1 VPESGGVC
9 AIALCQKI
17 SRHPHF
23 NDHQRCPECSGGSI
37 PEIKP
42 AENMRTNRAL
52 SRKCFTN
59 TLGAIAALGLLFFPR
74 FTTAEEVENLL
85 WQGAKLVAEV
95 PDNLVRVD
103 NTDSDI
109 AKVLK
114 ATKHETYTLL
124 FSFVDSKSLKAASES
139 RIDGDSAPLP
149 YATIT
154 VPRDFLIPG
163 RSPSMTPAEM
173 VEAMKIHM
181 AQEKAKGAGASNS
194 AVISQS
200 DHYVT
205 ILTRS
210 KEERKVGGISE
221 KKDMAHISSHVNAGK
236 FFVLISVSGPWTNEA
251 EVYKLSLLNDK
262 LREGLKIVLE
272 NP

>member
-1 VPESGGVC
+1 MSPHPYFQINQRHTVGATVSNPENK
-9 AIALCQKI
+9 AI
-17 SRHPHF
+17 
-23 NDHQRCPECSGGSI
+23 
-37 PEIKP
+37 
-42 AENMRTNRAL
+42 ENMTRNIPLNRQ
-52 SRKCFTN
+52 CFTN
-59 TLGAIAALGLLFFPR
+59 TLVVLGALCCVCLPSL
-74 FTTAEEVENLL
+74 TTAEEAENLL
-85 WQGAKLVAEV
+85 WHGAKLVVDV
-95 PDNLVRVD
+95 PNSLIRVD

-124 FSFVDSKSLKAASES
+124 FSFVDSNSLKATSGT
-139 RIDGDSAPLP
+139 RLDGDSAPLP

-154 VPRDFLIPG
+154 VPRDFLIPD

-181 AQEKAKGAGASNS
+181 AQEKAKGAGATTS

-200 DHYVT
+200 DRHVS

-210 KEERKVGGISE
+210 QVERKVGGISE
-221 KKDMAHISSHVNAGK
+221 KIDMAHISSHVNAGK
-236 FFVLISVSGPWTNEA
+236 FFVLISVSGNWTNEA
-251 EVYKLSLLNDK
+251 GVYKLVQLNDK
-262 LREGLKIVLE
+262 LRQGLKIVLD